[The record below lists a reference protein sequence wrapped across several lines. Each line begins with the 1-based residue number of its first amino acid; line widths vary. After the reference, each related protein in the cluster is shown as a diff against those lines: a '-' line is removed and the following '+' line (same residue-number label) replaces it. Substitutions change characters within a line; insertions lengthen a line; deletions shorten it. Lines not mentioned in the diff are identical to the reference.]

1 MTTGFKSGAY
11 LLAIGALLIPVISFL
26 TQRLNI
32 KLMPT
37 ASTGEN
43 DAMAQQM
50 KTMNLMMPLFSFVMC
65 FTVPVGLG
73 IYWIASA
80 LVRSIQQWG
89 INKRLDKMDWDAVT
103 KAKREKKMGLIE
115 NQIAN
120 AAKMSTKANVI
131 ESGTM
136 TKEQKE
142 EALEHAA
149 EVRSNAKAGSL
160 ASKAN
165 RVREFNERNNK

>member
-1 MTTGFKSGAY
+1 
-11 LLAIGALLIPVISFL
+11 
-26 TQRLNI
+26 
-32 KLMPT
+32 MP
-37 ASTGEN
+37 
-43 DAMAQQM
+43 
-50 KTMNLMMPLFSFVMC
+50 
-65 FTVPVGLG
+65 
-73 IYWIASA
+73 

-89 INKRLDKMDWDAVT
+89 INKRLDNMDWDAVMKANQEKA

-142 EALEHAA
+142 EALSMQQ
-149 EVRSNAKAGSL
+149 R
-160 ASKAN
+160 
-165 RVREFNERNNK
+165 

>member
-1 MTTGFKSGAY
+1 
-11 LLAIGALLIPVISFL
+11 
-26 TQRLNI
+26 
-32 KLMPT
+32 
-37 ASTGEN
+37 
-43 DAMAQQM
+43 
-50 KTMNLMMPLFSFVMC
+50 
-65 FTVPVGLG
+65 
-73 IYWIASA
+73 
-80 LVRSIQQWG
+80 
-89 INKRLDKMDWDAVT
+89 
-103 KAKREKKMGLIE
+103 
-115 NQIAN
+115 
-120 AAKMSTKANVI
+120 MSTKANVI

>member
-1 MTTGFKSGAY
+1 
-11 LLAIGALLIPVISFL
+11 
-26 TQRLNI
+26 
-32 KLMPT
+32 MPT

-89 INKRLDKMDWDAVT
+89 INKRLDKMDWDAIMKANQEKA

-136 TKEQKE
+136 TKEEKE

-160 ASKAN
+160 ASRAN

>member
-1 MTTGFKSGAY
+1 
-11 LLAIGALLIPVISFL
+11 
-26 TQRLNI
+26 
-32 KLMPT
+32 
-37 ASTGEN
+37 
-43 DAMAQQM
+43 
-50 KTMNLMMPLFSFVMC
+50 MMPLFSFVMC

-89 INKRLDKMDWDAVT
+89 INKRLDKMDWDAIMKANQEKA

-136 TKEQKE
+136 TKEEKE

-149 EVRSNAKAGSL
+149 EVRGNAKAGSL

>member
-1 MTTGFKSGAY
+1 
-11 LLAIGALLIPVISFL
+11 
-26 TQRLNI
+26 
-32 KLMPT
+32 
-37 ASTGEN
+37 
-43 DAMAQQM
+43 
-50 KTMNLMMPLFSFVMC
+50 
-65 FTVPVGLG
+65 
-73 IYWIASA
+73 
-80 LVRSIQQWG
+80 
-89 INKRLDKMDWDAVT
+89 MDWDAIMKANQEKA

-136 TKEQKE
+136 TKEEKE
-142 EALEHAA
+142 EALEYAA